1 MKASQSVTMLKF
13 LGNDEKA
20 ENKFVS
26 RVNGLLFQLVNAEM
40 SDFLKRKT
48 TKKLMQNVRLDFGEI
63 FNQFF
68 KVSGEKSMPI

>member
-13 LGNDEKA
+13 LGNDENT
-20 ENKFVS
+20 ENEFVS
-26 RVNGLLFQLVNAEM
+26 RVNGLLFQMVNAEM

-48 TKKLMQNVRLDFGEI
+48 TKKLTQNVRFDFGDI

-68 KVSGEKSMPI
+68 EVSGEKSMPI